1 MNRVAVIGSRSISSY
16 DDYETVRAKLD
27 FFLGKLEGLE
37 IVSGGAKG
45 LDKLAEKYAEER
57 GFKMKVFLPDYETYS
72 GKVAP
77 LKRNHQIVEYA
88 DMLVAFTTGSNGTAY
103 TIKLAEKKGIPIRIV
118 KM

>member
-1 MNRVAVIGSRSISSY
+1 MPKIAVIGSRSISSY

-27 FFLGKLEGLE
+27 FLLVKLKDIE

-57 GFKMKVFLPDYETYS
+57 AFKIKVFLPDYETYS
-72 GKVAP
+72 LKVAP
-77 LKRNHQIVEYA
+77 LKRNHQIVDYA

-103 TIKLAEKKGIPIRIV
+103 TIKMAKRKGMPIRII